1 VFLGVKDVLAR
12 MRLYVTMFLV
22 LVVSVFI
29 LVVPQNI
36 FHTVSARSFMTYLGV
51 GESDMSVQL
60 TQTRVPDVA
69 QEAAD
74 IAAAFDQDEE
84 VARFTVL
91 AGMVFTMPTD
101 DGVME
106 RLRVDLGDHTAF
118 PVAYSQGGP
127 PTTGAQ
133 IALSSL
139 NAEELGKTVGDEVT
153 LIVDG
158 ADKRLTVCGVY
169 SDITNAG
176 KTAKA
181 AFEAAGADL
190 VRVVI
195 PVELRDEAETARTA
209 SDYQERF
216 PSAQVAVNGEYVRQ
230 TFGGTLDAIQ
240 KASYAAVAAAAA
252 LTVLVTLLFMKML
265 VVKDR
270 HSIAILKSL
279 GFTSRDVRRQFMTR
293 SVAVAASGLAVGVV
307 LANTLGEMVGGAL
320 ISSLGATTFHFVVDP
335 VYAYLFAPAL
345 IGVCVWAATLL
356 GVRGVGRLEISEHIK
371 EA

>member
-1 VFLGVKDVLAR
+1 V
-12 MRLYVTMFLV
+12 
-22 LVVSVFI
+22 
-29 LVVPQNI
+29 
-36 FHTVSARSFMTYLGV
+36 
-51 GESDMSVQL
+51 
-60 TQTRVPDVA
+60 
-69 QEAAD
+69 
-74 IAAAFDQDEE
+74 
-84 VARFTVL
+84 
-91 AGMVFTMPTD
+91 
-101 DGVME
+101 E

-118 PVAYSQGGP
+118 PVAYSQGGA

-133 IALSSL
+133 IALSAL
-139 NAEELGKTVGDEVT
+139 NAEELGKTVGDELT

-181 AFEAAGADL
+181 AFEATEGDL

-195 PVELRDEAETARTA
+195 PAELGDEAETAQTA
-209 SDYQERF
+209 SAYQEWF
-216 PSAQVAVNGEYVRQ
+216 PSAQVAVTGEYVSQ
-230 TFGGTLDAIQ
+230 TFGGTLGAIQ
-240 KASYAAVAAAAA
+240 KASYAAIAAAAV

-270 HSIAILKSL
+270 RPIAILKSL

-293 SVAVAASGLAVGVV
+293 SMAVAALGVVIGVV
-307 LANTLGEMVGGAL
+307 LANTLGELVGGAL

-335 VYAYLFAPAL
+335 VHAYLVAPAL

-356 GVRGVGRLEISEHIK
+356 GVRGVRKLEISEHIK